1 MAHAERWMLLGAD
14 APFARPALALRG
26 VLPVQARCLP
36 GVLFGLRWALER
48 RANDISH
55 FMTALV
61 ESRVIAFVRV
71 GRVEREKEHSSCRA
85 KSLLNAWRMPSWPE
99 AFGREDDEAS
109 ASLGD
114 CVAAFFFAGA
124 HKGSDSRASR
134 ADAGGVFGEGEPFGR
149 ILCELSRAFEG
160 CYDRHVENRGVSV
173 CEPFAPGKIDARYAT
188 EEAGV
193 FMAKISARRVF
204 FDVLPE
210 GGELAAF
217 FDDPVVPRFFK
228 DVRRSGAGAP
238 LRRTRRVLRIAASAA
253 QFPVCSSKRF
263 QKLAHQYAERHRLF
277 HILDFY
283 QEVDV
288 VGHND
293 EGRDFVEASPFK
305 MKASDNGIESLGG
318 FVRDKA
324 GWSDL
329 GKRFRTLERFQGDHI
344 KVRRFV
350 IKTVKASHA
359 LIIS

>member
-1 MAHAERWMLLGAD
+1 
-14 APFARPALALRG
+14 
-26 VLPVQARCLP
+26 
-36 GVLFGLRWALER
+36 
-48 RANDISH
+48 
-55 FMTALV
+55 MTTFI

-85 KSLLNAWRMPSWPE
+85 EAFFYSRRVPSFAE
-99 AFGREDDEAS
+99 SFGREDDEAS

-134 ADAGGVFGEGEPFGR
+134 ADAFCRRGERPPFARVGN
-149 ILCELSRAFEG
+149 ELARTLERRYYRKIKERRVAVG
-160 CYDRHVENRGVSV
+160 
-173 CEPFAPGKIDARYAT
+173 EPFAPAELGGRDSAEKAF
-188 EEAGV
+188 V
-193 FMAKISARRVF
+193 FLAEISALRVF
-204 FDVLPE
+204 FDVAPKR
-210 GGELAAF
+210 GELAAF
-217 FDDPVVPRFFK
+217 FNDPVVPRFFK

-238 LRRTRRVLRIAASAA
+238 LRRTRRVLRKAASAA

-263 QKLAHQYAERHRLF
+263 RKLAHQYAERHRLF

-293 EGRDFVEASPFK
+293 EGRDFIKASPFK
-305 MKASDNGIESLGG
+305 MKVSDNGIESLGG
-318 FVRDKA
+318 FVLDKA
-324 GWSDL
+324 GRSDL

-350 IKTVKASHA
+350 IKTKKPSHA
-359 LIIS
+359 LIISQ